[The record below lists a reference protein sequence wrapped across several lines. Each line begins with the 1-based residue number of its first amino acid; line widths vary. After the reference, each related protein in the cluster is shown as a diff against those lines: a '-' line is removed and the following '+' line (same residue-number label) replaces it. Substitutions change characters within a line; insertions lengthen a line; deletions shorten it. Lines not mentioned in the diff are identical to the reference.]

1 MLSNRIWIMPTAD
14 RASGP
19 DTATIFYRCG
29 SQRGKPVRT
38 VDSSL
43 DQSALNQ
50 LTAEFV
56 FAEVAVYRKARAG
69 KQKNAA
75 RNLKKYLDADDIRLI
90 EDREGALSLEEIAEL
105 LL

>member
-1 MLSNRIWIMPTAD
+1 MLSNRIWIMPSAD
-14 RASGP
+14 RASAP

-38 VDSSL
+38 VASSL
-43 DQSALNQ
+43 DESGFAQ

-56 FAEVAVYRKARAG
+56 FAEITLYRKARAG

-90 EDREGALSLEEIAEL
+90 EDRDGVLSLEEIVQL

>member
-19 DTATIFYRCG
+19 DSATIFYRCG

-38 VDSSL
+38 VSSSL
-43 DQSALNQ
+43 AESDFNQ

-56 FAEVAVYRKARAG
+56 LAEATVYRKARAG

-75 RNLKKYLDADDIRLI
+75 RNLKKYLDAEDIRLI
-90 EDREGALSLEEIAEL
+90 EDREGVLSLEEIVSL